1 MTEMHEATARS
12 PRSSAISW
20 TVRVLLSV
28 VFLYAGAEKLFA
40 SGGMWV
46 RLFDQIGFGAWFRY
60 FTAIVEMTAG
70 VLMLVPRLSAA
81 GAVLAM
87 SSMIGALIVHA
98 TVIGFGPPTIVVSI
112 LLALSSYVAWSG
124 RHQIPGTMR
133 FKVTRRKLFGSG
145 AALFALYLVWNALPG
160 REFDVTG
167 RWVGRTLN
175 GIQIGL
181 ELKADGSV
189 LSGTLTR
196 NRSGRPITAGK
207 VTAEGLSFNAM
218 LGRQVES
225 FSGTYRIG
233 ERLHVTID
241 SMGPLAFLT
250 SVTLRR
256 E

>member
-1 MTEMHEATARS
+1 MTDIHEPPAR
-12 PRSSAISW
+12 PLRLGAISW
-20 TVRVLLSV
+20 TIRILLAA
-28 VFLYAGAEKLFA
+28 VFLYAGGEKLFA
-40 SGGMWV
+40 GSGMWV
-46 RLFDQIGFGAWFRY
+46 RLFDQIGFGAWFRS

-70 VLMLVPRLSAA
+70 VLMLVPRLATVGAA
-81 GAVLAM
+81 LAV
-87 SSMIGALIVHA
+87 SSMLGALIVHA
-98 TVIGFGPPTIVVSI
+98 TVIGFGPPTVVVST
-112 LLALSSYVAWSG
+112 LLALSLYVAWSG
-124 RHQIPGTMR
+124 RRQLPTAMP
-133 FKVTRRKLFGSG
+133 FEVTRKRLFQS
-145 AALFALYLVWNALPG
+145 AAGLFALYMVWNALPA

-196 NRSGRPITAGK
+196 NRRERPITTGK
-207 VTAEGLSFNAM
+207 VTAEGLSFNAV

-225 FSGTYRIG
+225 FSGTYKIG
-233 ERLHVTID
+233 ERLHLTID